1 MEFVSL
7 SRVKFS
13 DRFDLLKTH
22 LHVPSNVLLG
32 VLIEGTLKAHLYKE
46 HNCVRVFPLVSG
58 RKTAAKTAAR
68 AHTSPWK
75 RKREWR
81 PKEVMTKG
89 VILTIKNTVVV
100 LTTWA
105 RQDPRVRY

>member
-1 MEFVSL
+1 MEA
-7 SRVKFS
+7 
-13 DRFDLLKTH
+13 H
-22 LHVPSNVLLG
+22 SN
-32 VLIEGTLKAHLYKE
+32 KE
-46 HNCVRVFPLVSG
+46 DNCVRLFPLVSG
-58 RKTAAKTAAR
+58 RKTEAKIAAR
-68 AHTSPWK
+68 AQTNPWK
-75 RKREWR
+75 RKRDWR